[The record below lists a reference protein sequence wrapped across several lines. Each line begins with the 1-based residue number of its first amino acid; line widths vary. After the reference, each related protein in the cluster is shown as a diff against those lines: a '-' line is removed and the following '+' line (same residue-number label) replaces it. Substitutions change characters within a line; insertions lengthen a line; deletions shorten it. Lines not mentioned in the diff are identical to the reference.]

1 MKSKKAAIELSMTTI
16 VVVVLSLTLLIMGF
30 ILVRSI
36 MCTAIGLT
44 SDVGDKAKKQVNDF
58 FDTSSNDVY
67 CVGQGDAIKASPGIN
82 NVYCGFNSKTGGTYK
97 VTIKEIKPLSTT
109 LSKTTDYMKWITVKQ
124 ESVTVSPEQ
133 RETQKIVTLDI
144 PQDAQEG
151 TIRLTLEIKKEGSTA
166 TLTIP
171 VDWEISRT
179 GTIRAVMC

>member
-1 MKSKKAAIELSMTTI
+1 
-16 VVVVLSLTLLIMGF
+16 
-30 ILVRSI
+30 
-36 MCTAIGLT
+36 
-44 SDVGDKAKKQVNDF
+44 
-58 FDTSSNDVY
+58 
-67 CVGQGDAIKASPGIN
+67 
-82 NVYCGFNSKTGGTYK
+82 
-97 VTIKEIKPLSTT
+97 
-109 LSKTTDYMKWITVKQ
+109 MKWITVKQ